1 MLYETTGF
9 DVIPW
14 SLEDIDKNIEV
25 ADGHHV
31 TANQK
36 EQVQI
41 KICDDRGD
49 VFIATLHTII
59 LAPDLCDRL
68 FSIITLMNLV
78 HTCLFHKVFCM
89 VYFGEKEKYVVTLPH
104 SEQQKH
110 ACWGK

>member
-1 MLYETTGF
+1 MSYGTTGF
-9 DVIPW
+9 GFIPGF
-14 SLEDIDKNIEV
+14 LEDMDKNIEV

-59 LAPDLCDRL
+59 LAPDLCGRL
-68 FSIITLMNLV
+68 FSIIMIMN
-78 HTCLFHKVFCM
+78 TI
-89 VYFGEKEKYVVTLPH
+89 H
-104 SEQQKH
+104 SS
-110 ACWGK
+110 